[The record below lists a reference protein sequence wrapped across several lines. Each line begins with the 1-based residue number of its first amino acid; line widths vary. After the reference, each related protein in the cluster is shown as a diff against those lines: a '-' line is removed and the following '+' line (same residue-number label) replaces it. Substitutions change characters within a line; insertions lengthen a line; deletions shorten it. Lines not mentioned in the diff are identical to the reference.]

1 MVYELYMKTLIT
13 FSHFSCHTGKLHFP
27 TRIFDSQQIS
37 AQQKNTF
44 GEELLQFNGLLR
56 ITSHMIS

>member
-37 AQQKNTF
+37 AQQKKYFWGGTF
-44 GEELLQFNGLLR
+44 A
-56 ITSHMIS
+56 I